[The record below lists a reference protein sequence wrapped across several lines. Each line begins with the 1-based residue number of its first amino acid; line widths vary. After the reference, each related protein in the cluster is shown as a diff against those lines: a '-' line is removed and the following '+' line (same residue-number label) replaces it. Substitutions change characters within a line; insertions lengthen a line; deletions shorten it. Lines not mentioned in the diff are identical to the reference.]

1 VETNEIDIK
10 GIDKA
15 DLLAALYNSA
25 RQQGMGFLNSRGAS
39 SMTKDEAQKVLSD
52 GGWLTNLPGRV
63 YFDYLNGRVMKVDIG
78 GDTLEPWLYDRDNGQ
93 GAAARVIADLR
104 GKQSAAA

>member
-1 VETNEIDIK
+1 MSEEIDIK

-15 DLLAALYNSA
+15 ELLAALYNGS
-25 RQQGMGFLNSRGAS
+25 RQQGMGFMNSRGAS
-39 SMTKDEAQKVLSD
+39 SMTKDDAQKILSE

-63 YFDYLNGRVMKVDIG
+63 YFDYLQGRVMKVDIG
-78 GDTLEPWLYDRDNGQ
+78 GDTIEPWLYDRDNGH

-104 GKQSAAA
+104 GKQAAAA